1 MPTLDL
7 TGLVKS
13 FVAITEYLRL
23 KTYKEKLWLG
33 LEGEECSLDKCEN
46 LIFEFSLPQ
55 KAKYRTQAPLTSALR
70 DVETGRLPGFWL
82 PANLKNS
89 KL

>member
-1 MPTLDL
+1 MAGAGGIRVL
-7 TGLVKS
+7 TGQ
-13 FVAITEYLRL
+13 AREP
-23 KTYKEKLWLG
+23 
-33 LEGEECSLDKCEN
+33 D
-46 LIFEFSLPQ
+46 FEFSLPQ
-55 KAKYRTQAPLTSALR
+55 KAKDRTQAPLTSALW